1 MLSKFSFAE
10 IENLNL
16 CLRSWFRFKR
26 NLRGMRKVKHSTT
39 MLNPPADSALAEP
52 PIVPLRHH
60 LLRFGRRLKGLLP
73 IVLFFVL
80 WEIVSRSNNAMEWF
94 NPVFLPAPSVVAHD
108 GWLLGKEG
116 IILDSLLSSTQRI
129 VVGFLIGTAAAIV
142 VAVWMSRFA
151 VVEYWLGPILNL
163 LGPIPA
169 LALLPI
175 FIIWLGIGEF
185 PKIILIAWTTF
196 VPMLAYTL
204 DGLKSVQPALIRS
217 ALSLGA
223 SQRHIFFKVTLPS
236 SLPNVLVGAQVSLGL
251 AFSSLI
257 VSEMR
262 SPVGTRL
269 YYRRCAQFLQNVK
282 YVRGDRFDWSRVQRA
297 FILVKTAGAPG
308 RTLAWGRHSFS
319 GEK

>member
-1 MLSKFSFAE
+1 
-10 IENLNL
+10 
-16 CLRSWFRFKR
+16 
-26 NLRGMRKVKHSTT
+26 MRKVKHSTT
-39 MLNPPADSALAEP
+39 MLNPPADIAQAEP

-129 VVGFLIGTAAAIV
+129 VAGFLIGTAAAIV

-257 VSEMR
+257 VSEMMGAR
-262 SPVGTRL
+262 SGLGFIIVDARNFFKMSNMFVAIVLIGLEYSVLSFLLKRL
-269 YYRRCAQFLQNVK
+269 ERRV
-282 YVRGDRFDWSRVQRA
+282 VRWRGDGIRSAV
-297 FILVKTAGAPG
+297 
-308 RTLAWGRHSFS
+308 
-319 GEK
+319 EK

>member
-1 MLSKFSFAE
+1 
-10 IENLNL
+10 
-16 CLRSWFRFKR
+16 
-26 NLRGMRKVKHSTT
+26 VKHSTT
-39 MLNPPADSALAEP
+39 MLNPPADIAQAEP
-52 PIVPLRHH
+52 PIVPLRHL

-129 VVGFLIGTAAAIV
+129 VAGFLIGTAAAIV

-257 VSEMR
+257 VSEMMGAR
-262 SPVGTRL
+262 SGLGFIIVDARNFFKMSNMFVAIVLIGLEYSVLSFLLKRL
-269 YYRRCAQFLQNVK
+269 ERRV
-282 YVRGDRFDWSRVQRA
+282 VRWRGDGIRSAV
-297 FILVKTAGAPG
+297 
-308 RTLAWGRHSFS
+308 
-319 GEK
+319 EK

>member
-1 MLSKFSFAE
+1 
-10 IENLNL
+10 
-16 CLRSWFRFKR
+16 
-26 NLRGMRKVKHSTT
+26 
-39 MLNPPADSALAEP
+39 
-52 PIVPLRHH
+52 
-60 LLRFGRRLKGLLP
+60 
-73 IVLFFVL
+73 
-80 WEIVSRSNNAMEWF
+80 
-94 NPVFLPAPSVVAHD
+94 
-108 GWLLGKEG
+108 
-116 IILDSLLSSTQRI
+116 
-129 VVGFLIGTAAAIV
+129 
-142 VAVWMSRFA
+142 MSRFA

-257 VSEMR
+257 VSEMMGAR
-262 SPVGTRL
+262 TGLGFIIVDARNFFKMSNMFVAIVLIGLEYSVLSFLLKRL
-269 YYRRCAQFLQNVK
+269 ERRV
-282 YVRGDRFDWSRVQRA
+282 VRWRGDGIRSAV
-297 FILVKTAGAPG
+297 
-308 RTLAWGRHSFS
+308 
-319 GEK
+319 EK

>member
-1 MLSKFSFAE
+1 M
-10 IENLNL
+10 
-16 CLRSWFRFKR
+16 
-26 NLRGMRKVKHSTT
+26 KHSTT
-39 MLNPPADSALAEP
+39 MLNPPADIAQAEP

-129 VVGFLIGTAAAIV
+129 VAGFLIGTAAAIV

-257 VSEMR
+257 VSEMMGAR
-262 SPVGTRL
+262 SGLGFIIVDARNFFKMSNMFVAIVLIGLEYSVLSFLLKRL
-269 YYRRCAQFLQNVK
+269 ERRV
-282 YVRGDRFDWSRVQRA
+282 VRWRGDGIRSAV
-297 FILVKTAGAPG
+297 
-308 RTLAWGRHSFS
+308 
-319 GEK
+319 EK

>member
-1 MLSKFSFAE
+1 
-10 IENLNL
+10 
-16 CLRSWFRFKR
+16 
-26 NLRGMRKVKHSTT
+26 
-39 MLNPPADSALAEP
+39 MLNPPADIAQAEP
-52 PIVPLRHH
+52 PIVPLRHL

-129 VVGFLIGTAAAIV
+129 VAGFLIGTAAAIV

-257 VSEMR
+257 VSEMMGAR
-262 SPVGTRL
+262 SGLGFIIVDARNFFKMSNMFVAIVLIGLEYSVLSFLLKRL
-269 YYRRCAQFLQNVK
+269 ERRV
-282 YVRGDRFDWSRVQRA
+282 VRWRGDGIRSAV
-297 FILVKTAGAPG
+297 
-308 RTLAWGRHSFS
+308 
-319 GEK
+319 EK

>member
-1 MLSKFSFAE
+1 
-10 IENLNL
+10 
-16 CLRSWFRFKR
+16 
-26 NLRGMRKVKHSTT
+26 VKHSTT
-39 MLNPPADSALAEP
+39 MLNPPADIAQAEP
-52 PIVPLRHH
+52 PIVPLRHL

-129 VVGFLIGTAAAIV
+129 VAGFLIGTASAIV

-151 VVEYWLGPILNL
+151 VVEQWLGPILNL

-257 VSEMR
+257 VSEMMGAR
-262 SPVGTRL
+262 SGLGFIIVDARNFFKMSNMFVAIVLIGLEYSVLSFLLKRL
-269 YYRRCAQFLQNVK
+269 ERRFVRW
-282 YVRGDRFDWSRVQRA
+282 RGDGIRSAV
-297 FILVKTAGAPG
+297 
-308 RTLAWGRHSFS
+308 
-319 GEK
+319 EK